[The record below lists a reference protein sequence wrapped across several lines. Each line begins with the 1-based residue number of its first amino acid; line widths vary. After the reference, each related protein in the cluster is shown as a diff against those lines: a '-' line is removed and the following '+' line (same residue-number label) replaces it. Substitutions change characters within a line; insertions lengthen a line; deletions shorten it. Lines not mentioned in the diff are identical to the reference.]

1 MYGEAMR
8 VLLPDTYGST
18 QFFRDAPDWAADWTG
33 VRLDSKDPYAA
44 GEEALAFFA
53 GRGRDPRRKLLIPS
67 DGLDVGQMLGLHAA
81 FGGRMSPVS
90 LPPTSATP
98 RTFRTRPSGATTRVA
113 GSARAS
119 GPS

>member
-8 VLLPDTYGST
+8 VMLPDTYGST

-33 VRLDSKDPYAA
+33 ARLDSKDPYAA

-67 DGLDVGQMLGLHAA
+67 DGLDVGAMLGLHAA
-81 FGGRMSPVS
+81 FGGRIQPGFAPSDFRGARDRSEERRVGKECRSRWSPYH
-90 LPPTSATP
+90 
-98 RTFRTRPSGATTRVA
+98 
-113 GSARAS
+113 
-119 GPS
+119 